1 MMTSDFDRKA
11 RDVFRLLTPSDS
23 FTAAGI
29 RSELERGDATTLG
42 ARVASFFASTRDGA
56 DRLVGAMPFDRARHD
71 YLYQPET
78 IAHGATLPPRAARAG
93 DVCSQQW
100 AVSAEPPAENYGRA
114 VSRALEMMET
124 SKALAEPLRKVVLSR
139 SLAVRAPQPVDLDAL
154 MQHLAQDRS
163 INAFQTPLPGG
174 SAALVG
180 ATPELLVSRK
190 GRQVV
195 SHPLAG
201 SARRYAD
208 PVRDRESAKW
218 LEHSD
223 KNRREHR
230 EVIEAIT
237 DLLSPYCTDIA
248 IPDGTTLRTTA
259 TMWHL
264 GTRITA
270 TLKDEDI
277 SAAELAAVLHP
288 TPAVC
293 GMPRLA
299 SAKAITELEE
309 YDRGFYA
316 GAVGWV
322 DRKGDGEWYV
332 ALRCAEVDGCNV
344 RLYSGAGIVPG
355 SEPEAEIDETSAK
368 FLAMLTALG
377 IDESGRPLR
386 EIAA

>member
-1 MMTSDFDRKA
+1 MSSEFNQAA
-11 RDVFRLLTPSDS
+11 RDVFRLLTPSRNFS
-23 FTAAGI
+23 TAGI
-29 RSELERGDATTLG
+29 RTELERGDATTLG
-42 ARVASFFASTRDGA
+42 ARVARFFATKHDGV
-56 DRLVGAMPFDRARHD
+56 DRLVGAMPFDRAGHD
-71 YLYQPET
+71 YLYQPNT
-78 IAHGATLPPRAARAG
+78 ITAGDSLPVRAARAG
-93 DVCSQQW
+93 DLNSQQW
-100 AVSAEPPAENYGRA
+100 LVSAEPPAEDYGRA
-114 VSRALEMMET
+114 VSRALDMMEA
-124 SKALAEPLRKVVLSR
+124 SKASAELLRKVVLSR
-139 SLAVRAPQPVDLDAL
+139 SLNIRAPRSIDLDAL

-180 ATPELLVSRK
+180 ASPELLVSRK
-190 GRQVV
+190 GREVV

-208 PVRDRESAKW
+208 PARDRESAKW
-218 LEHSD
+218 LENSD
-223 KNRREHR
+223 KNQREHR
-230 EVIEAIT
+230 EVIGAIT
-237 DLLSPYCTDIA
+237 DILAPYCSDIQ
-248 IPDGTTLRTTA
+248 IPDGTTLRATA

-264 GTRITA
+264 GTRIVA
-270 TLKDEDI
+270 TLKDEDT
-277 SAAELAAVLHP
+277 SAADLAAALHP

-322 DRKGDGEWYV
+322 DRSGDGEWYV
-332 ALRCAEVDGCNV
+332 ALRCAEVDDRNV
-344 RLYSGAGIVPG
+344 RLYAGAGIVPG

>member
-1 MMTSDFDRKA
+1 MSSEIHRPA
-11 RDVFRLLTPSDS
+11 RAVFRLLTPSDS
-23 FTAAGI
+23 FTASGI
-29 RSELERGDATTLG
+29 RHELQRGDATTLG
-42 ARVASFFASTRDGA
+42 ARVASFFASTQDGA
-56 DRLVGAMPFDRARHD
+56 DRLVGAMPFDRACHD
-71 YLYQPET
+71 YLFQPQSVSQ
-78 IAHGATLPPRAARAG
+78 GVTLPARAARIG
-93 DVCSQQW
+93 DVCTRQW

-114 VSRALEMMET
+114 VSRALEMME
-124 SKALAEPLRKVVLSR
+124 SSQASVEPLRKVVLSR
-139 SLAVRAPQPVDLDAL
+139 SLAARAPQPVDLDAL
-154 MQHLAQDRS
+154 MQHLSQDRS
-163 INAFQTPLPGG
+163 ISAFQTPLPGG

-190 GRQVV
+190 GRQVI

-218 LEHSD
+218 LENSD

-230 EVIEAIT
+230 QVIEAIT

-270 TLKDEDI
+270 TLKDEDT